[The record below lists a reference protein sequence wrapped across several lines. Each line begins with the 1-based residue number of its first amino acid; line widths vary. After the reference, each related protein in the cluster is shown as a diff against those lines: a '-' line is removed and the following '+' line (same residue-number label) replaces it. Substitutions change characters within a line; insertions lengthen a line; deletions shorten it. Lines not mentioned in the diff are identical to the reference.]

1 MRVLTLVLASLVIA
15 MSTQATDAAA
25 KVRVALVTGV
35 DHKAHDWK
43 KSTPALRELL
53 EEEERLEVRIFEDPE
68 WLASDVLFDYDVVL
82 LHFKNF
88 DPFKREE
95 QMRANLSSFAKNG
108 GGVVVLHFAC
118 GAFEDWPEYRNLAG
132 KVWDRKNTHD
142 PRGPF
147 TVNVVEKDHP
157 ITRGLTDFR
166 TDDELYICLAGE
178 KPVELLLAG
187 RSRVTG
193 KDHPLAFVLQ
203 YGKGRIFQTVLG
215 HDAKALA
222 TPEIATLLQR
232 ACVWVG
238 RR

>member
-1 MRVLTLVLASLVIA
+1 MRGLAFVVALVFLQTSLPA
-15 MSTQATDAAA
+15 KDAAPA
-25 KVRVALVTGV
+25 LRVWLVTGV

-43 KSTPALRELL
+43 KSTPVLRELL
-53 EEEERLEVRIFEDPE
+53 EEEKRLNVRIFEDPE

-88 DPFKREE
+88 QPFKREE
-95 QMRANLSSFAKNG
+95 QMRANLSKFAKDG
-108 GGVVVLHFAC
+108 GGLVVLHFAC
-118 GAFEDWPEYRNLAG
+118 GAFEDWPEYRNLVG

-166 TDDELYICLAGE
+166 TDDELYICLTGE

-203 YGKGRIFQTVLG
+203 YGKGRVFHTALG

-222 TPEIATLLQR
+222 TPEIATLLRR

-238 RR
+238 SR